1 MYIDYVL
8 FALGA
13 LLLLTSAA
21 LILFLFRS
29 RKQSQEYR
37 RVLREET
44 ERIDIIST
52 LRQTV
57 RESTMPLQSA
67 VGTSVLGTS
76 GVPTEPLPASI
87 TSNGRAQTEQPQ
99 TERLPFQH
107 GGTTELLGGADFVPN
122 TQKNTTEQSDFVGY
136 GLDLTPLEGKYELL
150 REIHGGGMSKVF
162 LARNVKLG
170 SEWIVKYIDGY
181 SGGLVDEAEVLKK
194 LNHISLPQII
204 DIFQNRTGTF
214 LVERYI
220 DGYSLSEA
228 LQLQRSIKESQICD
242 WGMQLAQVLHYLH
255 NLDTPIIHCD
265 LKPSNIMVT
274 HDNRLVLIDF
284 GISKRQGITDKSMG
298 ITYGYAAPEQFRG
311 QLSTSPAAIQRFGA
325 LPAEHGGWE
334 IDARTDLYSA
344 GVILYELV
352 MGAIPN
358 WKEQRNIYQHA
369 TTGLADIICKCLEVS
384 PQNRYQSA
392 KELADAL
399 EKLKEQQPKMAR
411 TLAMRR
417 VAAACCALFFVGGVG
432 SSASAAYIN
441 RNENLSV
448 VSLDHAYAVVTA
460 QQSVQLQIQKTT
472 PQGEVM
478 ILEPSQIRWSYSQ
491 DNIARL
497 DGDRLVGINV
507 GETTLQGQYRN
518 KLFTIEIEVTEPIE
532 ELVQVAL
539 SYPQETAVSVYAG
552 NGERDF
558 ADGTGTSCSFVS
570 PEYLSADGGTLYISD
585 SGQIRM
591 MEGGQV
597 TSLPLEPSFLT
608 ADIVRGR
615 GKDIYVL
622 TGPWELD
629 DGESYYGFI
638 QISESGAEFLYYT
651 QAVWS
656 VISDFGFSS
665 DETLWFI
672 QQNMG
677 TGMTTLNTLDM
688 ATLESAW
695 VMDLP
700 DGARNMAFDA
710 ADTLYISVPDS
721 GVILRVGKGETEWTY
736 FAGMEGER
744 HFIDGAIPNFYRPT
758 SLAVEENSLY
768 VLDFD
773 TVRRIEIDGGTA
785 VFAETLAGLPM
796 EDTNPAV
803 ALGEGRKTVLPAS
816 ERASI
821 VVDTEGRLLL
831 SDPKNSMIYEIFWK
845 P

>member
-1 MYIDYVL
+1 MTVYIDYIL
-8 FALGA
+8 FTLGIIF
-13 LLLLTSAA
+13 LLTSAILA
-21 LILFLFRS
+21 LLLFRS
-29 RKQSQEYR
+29 RRQSREYR
-37 RVLREET
+37 RALQEET
-44 ERIDIIST
+44 ERIDVIST
-52 LRQTV
+52 LRQTA
-57 RESTMPLQSA
+57 RGNIA
-67 VGTSVLGTS
+67 
-76 GVPTEPLPASI
+76 
-87 TSNGRAQTEQPQ
+87 QPQ
-99 TERLPFQH
+99 RGDETVLPGGGDETVLPDGNDETVLPSGSDETVLPKERAM
-107 GGTTELLGGADFVPN
+107 TA
-122 TQKNTTEQSDFVGY
+122 QSDCVGN

-150 REIHGGGMSKVF
+150 REIYGGGMSKVF
-162 LARNVKLG
+162 LARSVKLG
-170 SEWIVKYIDGY
+170 SEWIVKYIDGH

-204 DIFQNRTGTF
+204 DIFRNQTGTF

-220 DGYSLSEA
+220 EGYSLKEA
-228 LQLQRSIKESQICD
+228 LQLRQSIKESQICD
-242 WGMQLAQVLHYLH
+242 WGTQLAQVLHYLH
-255 NLDTPIIHCD
+255 NLDTQIIHCD
-265 LKPSNIMVT
+265 LKPSNIMIT

-284 GISKRQGITDKSMG
+284 GISKRQGIADKTNG
-298 ITYGYAAPEQFRG
+298 ITYGYAAPEQFQG
-311 QLSTSPAAIQRFGA
+311 QLSTSETAVRRFGE
-325 LPAEHGGWE
+325 LPAEQGSWE
-334 IDARTDLYSA
+334 IDERTDLYST

-352 MGAIPN
+352 TGTLPK
-358 WKEQRNIYQHA
+358 WKEQNDIYKYA
-369 TTGLADIICKCLEVS
+369 TTGLADIISKCLEIS

-411 TLAMRR
+411 SLAMRK

-448 VSLDHAYAVVTA
+448 VSIDHGYAVVTA

-472 PQGEVM
+472 PKGEVA

-491 DNIARL
+491 ENIARL

-518 KLFTIEIEVTEPIE
+518 KVFTIEVEVTEPIG

-539 SYPQETAVSVYAG
+539 SYPQGTEVSVYAG

-558 ADGTGTSCSFVS
+558 ADGERTSCSFVS
-570 PEYLSADGGTLYISD
+570 PEYLSVRGEALYISD
-585 SGQIRM
+585 SGQIRIL
-591 MEGGQV
+591 EEGQV
-597 TSLPLEPSFLT
+597 SSLPLEPSFLT
-608 ADIVRGR
+608 ANIVRGW
-615 GKDIYVL
+615 GEDIYVL

-638 QISESGAEFLYYT
+638 QISDAGAEFLYYT

-656 VISDFGFSS
+656 VITDFGFSS
-665 DETLWFI
+665 DGTLWFI

-677 TGMTTLNTLDM
+677 TGMTMLNTLDT
-688 ATLESAW
+688 ATQESAW

-700 DGARNMAFDA
+700 DGTENMVFDA
-710 ADTLYISVPDS
+710 VDTMYLSVPDS

-736 FAGMEGER
+736 FTGVEGER
-744 HFIDGAIPNFYRPT
+744 HFIDGVIPNFYHPM
-758 SLAVEENSLY
+758 SLAVEGNSLY

-785 VFAETLAGLPM
+785 VFAETLAGLPV
-796 EDTNPAV
+796 ENTNPTV
-803 ALGEGRKTVLPAS
+803 TLGEGCETILPAS

-821 VVDTEGRLLL
+821 VVDGEGKLLL
-831 SDPKNSMIYEIFWK
+831 SDPKNSMIYEIS
-845 P
+845 

>member
-8 FALGA
+8 FVLGA
-13 LLLLTSAA
+13 FLLLTSATLA
-21 LILFLFRS
+21 LILFRS
-29 RKQSQEYR
+29 RRQSKEYR
-37 RVLREET
+37 RALREET
-44 ERIDIIST
+44 ERIDVIST
-52 LRQTV
+52 LRQTTQGGSLHIQHDDETV
-57 RESTMPLQSA
+57 LPSNSDETVLPGEGDETALPVDDDETMLPSGRNETVLPSKVDTLHQPSY
-67 VGTSVLGTS
+67 VG
-76 GVPTEPLPASI
+76 E
-87 TSNGRAQTEQPQ
+87 
-99 TERLPFQH
+99 
-107 GGTTELLGGADFVPN
+107 
-122 TQKNTTEQSDFVGY
+122 
-136 GLDLTPLEGKYELL
+136 GLDLKPLDGKYELL
-150 REIHGGGMSKVF
+150 REIYGGGMSKVF
-162 LARNVKLG
+162 LARSIKLG
-170 SEWIVKYIDGY
+170 SEWIVKYIDGH

-204 DIFQNRTGTF
+204 DIFHNQTGTF

-220 DGYSLSEA
+220 EGYSLKDA
-228 LQLQRSIKESQICD
+228 LQLRQSIKESQICD

-284 GISKRQGITDKSMG
+284 GVSKRQGVADKTKG
-298 ITYGYAAPEQFRG
+298 ITYSYAAPEQFQG
-311 QLSTSPAAIQRFGA
+311 QLSVSATAVQRFGE
-325 LPAEHGGWE
+325 LPAEHESWE

-352 MGAIPN
+352 TGTLPRRD
-358 WKEQRNIYQHA
+358 EQKNIYQNA
-369 TTGLADIICKCLEVS
+369 TTGIADVISKCLEIS
-384 PQNRYQSA
+384 PQKRYQSA

-399 EKLKEQQPKMAR
+399 EKLKDQQPKMAR
-411 TLAMRR
+411 SLAMRR
-417 VAAACCALFFVGGVG
+417 VAAACCAVFFVGGVG

-472 PQGEVM
+472 PNGEVV

-491 DNIARL
+491 DNVARL

-518 KLFTIEIEVTEPIE
+518 KVFSIEVEVTEPIG

-539 SYPQETAVSVYAG
+539 SYPQGTEMSVYAG
-552 NGERDF
+552 NGDRDF
-558 ADGTGTSCSFVS
+558 ADGARTSCSFVS
-570 PEYLSADGGTLYISD
+570 PEYLSVEGETLYISD
-585 SGQIRM
+585 SGQIRIL
-591 MEGGQV
+591 EDGQV
-597 TSLPLEPSFLT
+597 SSLPLEPSFLT
-608 ADIVRGR
+608 ADIVRGW
-615 GKDIYVL
+615 GEDIYVL

-656 VISDFGFSS
+656 VITDFGFSS
-665 DETLWFI
+665 DGMLWFI

-677 TGMTTLNTLDM
+677 TGMTTLNTLDTVTM
-688 ATLESAW
+688 ESAW

-700 DGARNMAFDA
+700 DGTANMTFDA
-710 ADTLYISVPDS
+710 TDTLYLSVPDS

-744 HFIDGAIPNFYRPT
+744 HFIDGVIPNFYHPT
-758 SLAVEENSLY
+758 SLATEGNSLY

-773 TVRRIEIDGGTA
+773 TVRRIETDGGTA
-785 VFAETLAGLPM
+785 VFVETLAGLPV
-796 EDTNPAV
+796 EDTNPTV
-803 ALGEGRKTVLPAS
+803 ALGDGRETVLPAS

-821 VVDTEGRLLL
+821 VLNGEGRLLL
-831 SDPKNSMIYEIFWK
+831 SDPKNSIIYEILH
-845 P
+845 